1 MTLVG
6 IAFSFLPDWKVVD
19 EETRGEEDAE
29 PALDALDPRDRW
41 DLAFPGDEWGSC
53 WSTICRGLERRRREG
68 Q

>member
-19 EETRGEEDAE
+19 EEMRGEEDAE
-29 PALDALDPRDRW
+29 PALEALDPRDRW

-53 WSTICRGLERRRREG
+53 WSTICRGLESW
-68 Q
+68 